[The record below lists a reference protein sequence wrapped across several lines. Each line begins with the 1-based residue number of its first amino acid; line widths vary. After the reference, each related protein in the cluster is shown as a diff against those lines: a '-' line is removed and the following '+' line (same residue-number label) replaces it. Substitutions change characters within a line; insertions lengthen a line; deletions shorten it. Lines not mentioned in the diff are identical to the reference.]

1 MNFLLDTC
9 ILSEVVK
16 PKPDKKVVAWL
27 KKQDE
32 ETLYISAL
40 TFGEIHK
47 GIARLPPSRRKETLH
62 QWVEQDLRDRF
73 RNRILDVTL
82 AVAKVWGEIQGKS
95 ELEGQPLPAI
105 DGLIAATALAH
116 DLTVVTRNTA
126 DMEQS
131 GVALLNPWE

>member
-9 ILSEVVK
+9 VLSEVVR
-16 PKPDKKVVAWL
+16 PKPDKKVIAWL

-47 GIARLPPSRRKETLH
+47 GIAKLPSSRRKEPLH
-62 QWVEQDLRDRF
+62 QWVEHDLRDRF
-73 RNRILDVTL
+73 RNRVLDVTL
-82 AVAKVWGEIQGKS
+82 AVAKVWGKIQGKS

-105 DGLIAATALAH
+105 AGLIAATALAH
-116 DLTVVTRNTA
+116 GLTVVTRNTV

-131 GVALLNPWE
+131 GVALLNPWA